1 VREQLES
8 ERLRGAEAKQLLENK
23 FLKEAFDAAEKS
35 ILDQMDEVNIRD
47 VDMHTRL
54 ILARKTVASVRR
66 YIERVIETGQMAELQ
81 LQEPNRV
88 QQFFRR

>member
-1 VREQLES
+1 MREQLES

>member
-1 VREQLES
+1 MREQLES
-8 ERLRGAEAKQLLENK
+8 ERLKGAEARQLLENK

-35 ILDQMDEVNIRD
+35 ILDQMDEVNLRD

-54 ILARKTVASVRR
+54 IMARKTVASVRR

-81 LQEPNRV
+81 LKEPNRV

>member
-1 VREQLES
+1 MREQLDS
-8 ERLRGAEAKQLLENK
+8 ERIRGAEARQLLENK
-23 FLKEAFDAAEKS
+23 YLKEAFDAAEKS
-35 ILDQMDEVNIRD
+35 ILEQMDEVSLRD

-66 YIERVIETGQMAELQ
+66 YIERVIETGQMAEIQ
-81 LQEPNRV
+81 LKEPNRV

>member
-1 VREQLES
+1 MREQLEA
-8 ERLRGAEAKQLLENK
+8 ERLRGAEARQLLENK
-23 FLKEAFDAAEKS
+23 FLREAFDAAEKS
-35 ILDQMDEVNIRD
+35 ILDQMDEVSLRD

-88 QQFFRR
+88 QKFFRR